1 MSSEIRFDESM
12 ISNKNDLS
20 ELGKKVFNLN
30 YQKKKDI
37 SEFKNFSAYQ
47 IYTILNMNKEIVKKI
62 EGKIFPRKIIFQS
75 DTTKEEESLNLKN
88 ESEIKDFNEFNEIDD
103 SY

>member
-1 MSSEIRFDESM
+1 
-12 ISNKNDLS
+12 
-20 ELGKKVFNLN
+20 
-30 YQKKKDI
+30 
-37 SEFKNFSAYQ
+37 
-47 IYTILNMNKEIVKKI
+47 MNKEIVKKI

-75 DTTKEEESLNLKN
+75 DPTKEEESLNLKN